1 VSLINPGLDLNI
13 VATGWLR
20 NCVALPWLAEATF
33 DVIRETAMDNSAPVL
48 TLPSAE
54 RVRFEKNF
62 IKTAVC
68 ELRFPA
74 LLELEANPP
83 VQLQKALKKDFPHY
97 ERQQSVGLTNLE
109 KDVRHLL
116 RSKKGDWL
124 VSIKSSS
131 IALETN
137 HYTHFEEFSAQLA
150 MLINKSRPFLDTD
163 FFTRV
168 GLRYINEVGIE
179 DGKIEGWIR
188 DELIAPVVRGVYGA
202 IDRFLQEVRG
212 KTTSGKYTFRH
223 GIAGLEE
230 DKRDLYTIDFDFYNE
245 NVEIDAVLP
254 MVSEFNHESFQFFLW
269 AIGPKV
275 RERMGKSI
283 PEKGQ
288 T

>member
-1 VSLINPGLDLNI
+1 M
-13 VATGWLR
+13 
-20 NCVALPWLAEATF
+20 F
-33 DVIRETAMDNSAPVL
+33 DVIRETAMNNSTPVL
-48 TLPSAE
+48 TLPSVE

-74 LLELEANPP
+74 LLELETNPP

-109 KDVRHLL
+109 KEVRHLL
-116 RSKKGDWL
+116 RSRKGDWL

-137 HYTHFEEFSAQLA
+137 HYSHFEEFSAQLEI
-150 MLINKSRPFLDTD
+150 LIDKSKPFLDTD

-168 GLRYINEVGIE
+168 GLRYINEIQIE
-179 DGKIEGWIR
+179 NGKIEGWIR
-188 DELIAPVVRGVYGA
+188 DELIAPVVRGVYEA
-202 IDRFLQEVRG
+202 VDRFLQEVRG
-212 KTTSGKYTFRH
+212 KTSSGKYTFRH

-230 DKRDLYTIDFDFYNE
+230 NKRDLYTIDYDFYNE
-245 NVEIDAVLP
+245 NVEIDAVIPL
-254 MVSEFNHESFQFFLW
+254 VSEFNHESFEFFLW

-275 RERMGKSI
+275 RASMGKSI
-283 PEKGQ
+283 PEKEQ
-288 T
+288 K

>member
-1 VSLINPGLDLNI
+1 
-13 VATGWLR
+13 
-20 NCVALPWLAEATF
+20 LPWLAEATF
-33 DVIRETAMDNSAPVL
+33 DVIRETAMDNSARVL

-168 GLRYINEVGIE
+168 GLRYINGVGIE

-212 KTTSGKYTFRH
+212 KTTSDKYTFRH
-223 GIAGLEE
+223 GIAGLDE

-288 T
+288 K